1 MFWRKKIVVWQ
12 IISWHCIQIQL
23 IGMMLESNT
32 YKNGFGMVA
41 SHDFVKKILS
51 LI

>member
-1 MFWRKKIVVWQ
+1 MVCQ

-41 SHDFVKKILS
+41 SHDYVKNSIIYLNGNN
-51 LI
+51 I